1 MDGKEYVVTHTF
13 TNYNE
18 NGCIYSKEA
27 LDQSLKEYMERC
39 KKGFVGELSHP
50 DRYTFG
56 VDLAEGV
63 DYTSIVVLKRKPKYF
78 EWVTTSTLGD
88 NIKIN
93 WQITK

>member
-1 MDGKEYVVTHTF
+1 MDGKEYVVTSTF
-13 TNYNE
+13 KNYNE

-39 KKGFVGELSHP
+39 KKGFIGELSHP

-56 VDLAEGV
+56 VDLAEGK
-63 DYTSIVVLKRKPKYF
+63 DYTSISVVDIPPKK
-78 EWVTTSTLGD
+78 WMISSTAGK
-88 NIKIN
+88 IKIN